1 MEVSPFHP
9 EHLPQAAAL
18 FVRNFKLLRQEISL
32 LPTGMENEE
41 AVLLRLMQLC
51 AAQRG
56 FAAFEQDRLV
66 GYLGWFVLDGFRETK
81 RRAAYSPEWGHAA
94 EPGIKPAVYRAL
106 YRAAAGEM
114 ASSGCQAHAIT
125 LLARDPI
132 AEQVWFWNGFGLIV
146 IDAVRP
152 IEPLETTPA
161 VGYTIRTAST
171 DDAQIL
177 AMLEIEH
184 WQHYTEPPVLMAP
197 QPPSDAAEFA
207 ALISDPKN
215 AVWLALDSDRPVG
228 YIRFE
233 SSRGRAAGVLVDNST
248 VSITGAFV
256 RPEYRGRRITPALL
270 HAGLQDFAKR
280 GYCRCAVDFESFN
293 PEAAAFWTRYFE
305 PVCLSLM
312 RVPER
317 ELDVE
322 ERG

>member
-1 MEVSPFHP
+1 MEVSPFQP
-9 EHLPQAAAL
+9 EYLPQAAAL
-18 FVRNFKLLRQEISL
+18 FVRNFKSLRQEIPL
-32 LPTGMENEE
+32 LPAVMENNE

-51 AAQRG
+51 VAQRS
-56 FAAFEQDRLV
+56 FAAFERGRLV
-66 GYLGWFVLDGFRETK
+66 GYLGWFVVDGFRETK

-125 LLARDPI
+125 LLAKDPI

-146 IDAVRP
+146 VDAVRP
-152 IEPLETTPA
+152 IEPPESAPA
-161 VGYTIRTAST
+161 VGCTIRKAST
-171 DDAQIL
+171 DDAQLL

-197 QPPSDAAEFA
+197 QPPNDAAEFA

-215 AVWLALDSDRPVG
+215 AVWLAMDSDRPVG
-228 YIRFE
+228 CIRFE
-233 SSRGRAAGVLVDNST
+233 GGSGRAADVLNDDST

-256 RPEYRGRRITPALL
+256 RPEYRGRRVAPALL
-270 HAGLQDFAKR
+270 RAGLQNFAKR
-280 GYCRCAVDFESFN
+280 GYHRCAVDFESFN
-293 PEAAAFWTRYFE
+293 PEAATFWTRFFE
-305 PVCLSLM
+305 PVCLSVM
-312 RVPER
+312 RIPER